1 MDDNVPSKLFSRL
14 SSAADVVRA
23 HDNVHIYSHHDA
35 DGISAA
41 VILAKTMIRA
51 GKGFKLTLFN
61 SLNNDTMDEVR
72 NCNAKCILIAD
83 MGASYLKELDEIDA
97 DIIVLDHHKGDAE
110 VKRLHYIN
118 PHSFG
123 IDGMSGG
130 CGASMAMLFSVAMN
144 NENWDL
150 VQMAFVGVVGDKQHI
165 KNLSGLNVY
174 LFEEGNK
181 RGYITKTDGSLIPS
195 GQLMSSLF
203 LTTEPYIRGVSG
215 NVNGVS
221 ALLNDAGVETSKSF
235 SDLSDAEKRKLSSLI
250 AAKLLSQG
258 VTTETM
264 EEMVSHRYILR
275 NWNMDAEA
283 FAYLFNSCGR
293 SGAGGAGIGAG
304 LGDRKSMSEAIV
316 INEASRKEILS
327 AVKDLD
333 QKLEQMD
340 SIQFF
345 ENTESGF
352 TGILCEI
359 AMRFIGDKNKPV
371 IGYNVT
377 DGKTKVSSRCTH
389 HILSLGVDLSVAMR
403 TAAEKVGGSGGG
415 HRIASGAWFPPGNEK
430 EFLKILNDIIG
441 KQISAR

>member
-1 MDDNVPSKLFSRL
+1 MDDDVPPKLFSRL

-41 VILAKTMIRA
+41 VILAKTMMRA

-61 SLNNDTMDEVR
+61 SLNNDTVDEVR
-72 NCNAKCILIAD
+72 NCSAKCIIIAD
-83 MGASYLKELDEIDA
+83 MGASYLMELDEIDA
-97 DIIVLDHHKGDAE
+97 DVIVLDHHKGEAGIA
-110 VKRLHYIN
+110 RLHYIN

-130 CGASMAMLFSVAMN
+130 CGASMAMLFSAAMSD
-144 NENWDL
+144 ENWDL
-150 VQMAFVGVVGDKQHI
+150 VQMAFAGVVGDKQHI
-165 KNLSGLNVY
+165 KGLSGVNVY

-181 RGYITKTDGSLIPS
+181 RGYVTKADGSLIPS

-215 NVNGVS
+215 DVDGVS
-221 ALLNDAGVETSKSF
+221 ALLDDANIDASKSF
-235 SDLSDAEKRKLSSLI
+235 SDLTDAEKRKLSSLI
-250 AAKLLSQG
+250 TARLLGQG
-258 VTTETM
+258 VTAETM
-264 EEMVSHRYILR
+264 DELVSNRYILR
-275 NWNMDAEA
+275 NWNIDAEE

-293 SGAGGAGIGAG
+293 SGAGGIGIGSG
-304 LGDRKSMSEAIV
+304 LGDKKCMSEAMI
-316 INEASRKEILS
+316 INEASRKQVLS

-333 QKLEQMD
+333 SKLEQMEN
-340 SIQFF
+340 IQFF
-345 ENTESGF
+345 ENSESGF

-359 AMRFIGDKNKPV
+359 AMRFIGDKNKPI

-377 DGKTKVSSRCTH
+377 EGKTKVSSRCTH
-389 HILSLGVDLSVAMR
+389 HILDRGVDLSVAMK
-403 TAAEKVGGSGGG
+403 TSAEKVGGGGGG

-430 EFLKILNDIIG
+430 EFLKTLDDIIG
-441 KQISAR
+441 TQISAR